1 MRMKQIR
8 FYLFLFFLIS
18 FGENVFATHN
28 RAGEITYEWIGT
40 APNDYKY
47 RITIITYTKRS
58 SVNVDRPRL
67 DSVYLGDNLNPTVFI
82 RSQQIQIPN
91 EDINKNVY
99 VKEHTYSGNG
109 RFLIYFIDPNRNE
122 GVVNIPNSVDVP
134 FEVQSLLIINPYL
147 GNNSSPV
154 LTYPPID
161 KGCVN
166 RIFIHNPGAFDPDGD
181 SLAYELVQC
190 NVALNTPVPGYSF
203 PNASNSFA
211 LNPITGDLV
220 WDSPVTP
227 GEYNVAFH
235 INQYK
240 KGQFAGYVRR
250 DMQILIGEC
259 TNNPPFIEVVS
270 DTCVLAGDTLRFDMT
285 AIDPDRNL
293 VEISAFGAVFDS
305 ALVGGDPA
313 IFFRTTVP
321 NNDTVVGR
329 FEWAAKCH
337 HVRSSPYTV
346 QFKARDVQPVDSIA
360 LVALKTTTIR
370 VIAPG
375 PATVTA
381 IANGNAIDLSWSM
394 SPCSEAIGYHIYRR
408 TNSYPGTIE
417 CPCDNGAPS
426 YTGYQL
432 LETLNSI
439 DSVNFSDSNNGQGL
453 AIGVEYCYI
462 ITAFFADGSES
473 CASPQ
478 TCATLKKDLPVL
490 THADVTS
497 TDALT
502 GTVYVDWS
510 KPTELDTIQFPGP
523 YEYRVFHSPD
533 FFGNNFTQF
542 AVLNDLNDTII
553 VDSNINTAAGP
564 WSYKVDLYYN
574 NSGVPTL
581 KGSST
586 NASTIFLSISPTD
599 NRLNLTWE
607 EFVPWT
613 NTSYDVFRLNN
624 TTLLYD
630 SIATV
635 SVQQFSDTGLANGTQ
650 YCYYIRSSG
659 SYSRDGIPSPLYNK
673 SQQLCSV
680 PVDNVHPCA
689 TDLEIISD
697 CINNANM
704 LTWVNPNLVCSDD
717 VLKYYIY
724 YSPVDSLNFERIDS
738 ILDPNV
744 TSYLHYDLEIIS
756 GCYKV
761 TGVDSVGN
769 ETLNAIAVCIDTCRE
784 YVLPSVFTPNGDGM
798 NDIYHPCDSTTDE
811 QLQSTTCPP
820 YKNVK
825 EIDMKIYNRWG
836 KIVYETKDKDVLWD
850 GKDMESK
857 ADCVSGV
864 YFYTCKVYFYRIFG
878 EDVQELHGTI
888 QLIRNN

>member
-1 MRMKQIR
+1 M
-8 FYLFLFFLIS
+8 
-18 FGENVFATHN
+18 
-28 RAGEITYEWIGT
+28 
-40 APNDYKY
+40 
-47 RITIITYTKRS
+47 
-58 SVNVDRPRL
+58 NVDRPRL

-313 IFFRTTVP
+313 IFFRITVP

-337 HVRSSPYTV
+337 HVRASPYTV

-510 KPTELDTIQFPGP
+510 KPTELDTFQFPGP

-542 AVLNDLNDTII
+542 AVLNDLNDTTI
-553 VDSNINTAAGP
+553 VDANINTGCR
-564 WSYKVDLYYN
+564 
-574 NSGVPTL
+574 TL
-581 KGSST
+581 
-586 NASTIFLSISPTD
+586 
-599 NRLNLTWE
+599 
-607 EFVPWT
+607 
-613 NTSYDVFRLNN
+613 
-624 TTLLYD
+624 
-630 SIATV
+630 
-635 SVQQFSDTGLANGTQ
+635 
-650 YCYYIRSSG
+650 
-659 SYSRDGIPSPLYNK
+659 
-673 SQQLCSV
+673 
-680 PVDNVHPCA
+680 
-689 TDLEIISD
+689 
-697 CINNANM
+697 
-704 LTWVNPNLVCSDD
+704 
-717 VLKYYIY
+717 VL
-724 YSPVDSLNFERIDS
+724 
-738 ILDPNV
+738 
-744 TSYLHYDLEIIS
+744 
-756 GCYKV
+756 
-761 TGVDSVGN
+761 
-769 ETLNAIAVCIDTCRE
+769 
-784 YVLPSVFTPNGDGM
+784 
-798 NDIYHPCDSTTDE
+798 
-811 QLQSTTCPP
+811 
-820 YKNVK
+820 
-825 EIDMKIYNRWG
+825 
-836 KIVYETKDKDVLWD
+836 
-850 GKDMESK
+850 
-857 ADCVSGV
+857 
-864 YFYTCKVYFYRIFG
+864 
-878 EDVQELHGTI
+878 
-888 QLIRNN
+888 